1 METGL
6 ENVPENYKTKKP
18 KDKDHDLLSEE
29 KAKNYQEEI
38 SRLSKL
44 RRMLKT
50 CWQNEPTWQTMLWMF
65 KSKA

>member
-29 KAKNYQEEI
+29 KTKNYQEEEI
-38 SRLSKL
+38 KAKRAE
-44 RRMLKT
+44 
-50 CWQNEPTWQTMLWMF
+50 N
-65 KSKA
+65 KSVK